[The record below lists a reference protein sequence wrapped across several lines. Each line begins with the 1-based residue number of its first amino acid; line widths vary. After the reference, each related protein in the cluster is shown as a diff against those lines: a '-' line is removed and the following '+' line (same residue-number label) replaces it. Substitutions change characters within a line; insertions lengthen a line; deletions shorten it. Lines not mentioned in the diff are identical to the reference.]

1 MGLTHFFVRMVKQML
16 DGCRRDICVN
26 VHCKNNPNFLHPG
39 KTKEEYLKIAI
50 DVWQEYLQT

>member
-1 MGLTHFFVRMVKQML
+1 MVKQML